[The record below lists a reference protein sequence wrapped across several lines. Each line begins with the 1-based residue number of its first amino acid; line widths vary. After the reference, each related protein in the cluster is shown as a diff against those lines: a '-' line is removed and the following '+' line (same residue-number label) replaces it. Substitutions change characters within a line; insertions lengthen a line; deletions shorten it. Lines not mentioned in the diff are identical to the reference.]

1 MKLNLIK
8 FYALC
13 FHYQAFKNDQRGVT
27 AIEYGLLALSLAS
40 MMFIALHG
48 DNGLALAIKI
58 RLEYLSTLVND
69 AVFSL

>member
-1 MKLNLIK
+1 MKINLI
-8 FYALC
+8 YSSI
-13 FHYQAFKNDQRGVT
+13 QAFKNEQKGAT

-58 RLEYLSTLVND
+58 RIEYLSTLVND
-69 AVFSL
+69 AVFNL

>member
-13 FHYQAFKNDQRGVT
+13 FSYQAFKNDQRGVT

-40 MMFIALHG
+40 MMFIAL
-48 DNGLALAIKI
+48 
-58 RLEYLSTLVND
+58 
-69 AVFSL
+69 FSRDFIINKAFLDRY